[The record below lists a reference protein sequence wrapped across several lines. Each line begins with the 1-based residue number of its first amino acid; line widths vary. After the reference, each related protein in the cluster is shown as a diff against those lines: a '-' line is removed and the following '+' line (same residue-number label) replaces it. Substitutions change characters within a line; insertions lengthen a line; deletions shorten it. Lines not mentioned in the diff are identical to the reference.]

1 MVPLAS
7 SRRHDP
13 VTEELSDDEE
23 KSLSLGERAD
33 DLEGQR
39 GHRSKRRV
47 PKLEVDRTEVEEQYY
62 LKNEVLLDITAEP
75 VGRPLPLLA
84 TNVRTK
90 RKTRRHK
97 MAADARYKDDTG
109 IDAQVDDGTTF
120 SDRADY
126 GIATLT
132 SLPV

>member
-1 MVPLAS
+1 MAPLAS

-13 VTEELSDDEE
+13 ATEEFSGDEE
-23 KSLSLGERAD
+23 RSLSRRERAD
-33 DLEGQR
+33 DVEGQR
-39 GHRSKRRV
+39 GHRSRRRL
-47 PKLEVDRTEVEEQYY
+47 PKLEVHGAPVEEQYY

-75 VGRPLPLLA
+75 VGRPLALVA

-109 IDAQVDDGTTF
+109 IDVQVDDGTTF
-120 SDRADY
+120 CDREDY